1 MTQLPSRARAVV
13 IGGGITGTS
22 VAYHLAQAGWGDTVL
37 LEKADLTSGSTCHAA
52 GLVTQFNPSPTMMRF
67 RRYSIELYR
76 QLGIFE
82 TVGSLRF
89 ASSREQLMEQQR
101 GASRARAIGLD
112 VEVVSAEQAA
122 LLMPAI
128 SKSSLFGAVW
138 VPGDGA
144 LDPHTAT
151 FALAKAARELGV
163 KVLTDTRVTGLE
175 LSPRGAVQAVQ
186 TEAGRI
192 EAEVVVIACG
202 IWAPQVAAMAG
213 AFVVSTPVD
222 HQHAALQAVKGA
234 ELPHDMPCF
243 RDPDNLIY
251 GKAEAGGVVLGG
263 YELNPNARW
272 IDGVPWEHAGTSV
285 PPDQRRFEPLLAGAA
300 RRFPFIGEAGIVKLV
315 CHPDAM
321 TPDANP
327 LLGPV
332 PGVRGL
338 FMAAGLSL
346 NGFGG
351 AGGIGKSLTELITAG
366 ESELDL
372 YAYRPW
378 RFGPVHADHRY
389 AAELAKETYRYYYFL
404 RYPYDADER
413 GRPRRTSAL
422 HHRVQDLGAVFG
434 AKHGWERPEHFEP
447 GSAWRRAGADQRHF
461 GWTRPPWFELQA
473 EEHRAFRER
482 AGIIDMTSFGKIEL
496 EGPGALALLER
507 VAGNLIDR
515 PVGSVVYTQLL
526 DRGGGIAGDV
536 TITRLGPD
544 RFRLVTGAGYVNSDL
559 GWLRLEQREDDGPV
573 VIRETTEELCV
584 VGMWGPRARQVLEG
598 LTDDDVSE
606 EGFPFMQARNIRIE
620 GFDVFAQRVTYVGE
634 LGWEFYLEPGVAV
647 QVWDRLM
654 AVGRKVGIR
663 PGGYRALDS
672 LRMEKGYRYYGT
684 DLTLL
689 DNPLEA
695 GLGFCVRFDKGD
707 FNGRER
713 LVATKTAGIKRRL
726 RTLLVGDHEYVTIYG
741 GEAVHADGSIVGRL
755 RSCAYGFTVGRNVA
769 YSYLPVGLGP
779 GARVEVEVFGRRVP
793 AEVSTDAV
801 LKREQQV
808 SHDAKPVAS

>member
-1 MTQLPSRARAVV
+1 M
-13 IGGGITGTS
+13 
-22 VAYHLAQAGWGDTVL
+22 L

-76 QLGIFE
+76 QLGIFD
-82 TVGSLRF
+82 TVGSLRL
-89 ASSREQLMEQQR
+89 ASSREQLLEQQR
-101 GASRARAIGLD
+101 GVSRARAIGLD
-112 VEVVSAEQAA
+112 VELVSAERAA
-122 LLMPAI
+122 QLMPAI
-128 SKSSLFGAVW
+128 STESLFGAVW

-151 FALAKAARELGV
+151 FALARAARELGV
-163 KVLTDTRVTGLE
+163 RVLTDTRVTGIE
-175 LSPRGAVQAVQ
+175 LTPRGAVQAVQ
-186 TEAGRI
+186 TQTGRI

-213 AFVVSTPVD
+213 AFIVSTPVD
-222 HQHAALQAVKGA
+222 HQHAALQAVEGA
-234 ELPHDMPCF
+234 QLPPTMPCF

-285 PPDQRRFEPLLAGAA
+285 TPDQRRFEPLLAGAA
-300 RRFPFIGEAGIVKLV
+300 RRFPFISEAGIVKLV

-332 PGVRGL
+332 PGVHGL

-351 AGGIGKSLTELITAG
+351 AGGIGKSLTELITTG
-366 ESELDL
+366 ETELDL
-372 YAYRPW
+372 CAYRPW
-378 RFGPVHADHRY
+378 RFGPVHRDHRY
-389 AAELAKETYRYYYFL
+389 VAELAREAYRYYYFL
-404 RYPYDADER
+404 RYPYDADEW

-422 HHRVQDLGAVFG
+422 HHRMQDLGAVFG
-434 AKHGWERPEHFEP
+434 QKHGWERPEHFEP
-447 GSAWRRAGADQRHF
+447 GLPWRRAGADQRRF

-482 AGIIDMTSFGKIEL
+482 VGIIDMTSFGKIEL
-496 EGPGALALLER
+496 EGSGALPLLER
-507 VAGNLIDR
+507 VAGNSIDQ
-515 PVGSVVYTQLL
+515 PVGAVVYTQLL
-526 DRGGGIAGDV
+526 DRRGGMAGDV
-536 TITRLGPD
+536 TITRLGSD

-559 GWLRLEQREDDGPV
+559 GWLQLQRRNEDGPV
-573 VIRETTEELCV
+573 EIRETTEELCV
-584 VGMWGPRARQVLEG
+584 VGMWGPQSRQVLEG
-598 LTDDDVSE
+598 ITGDDVSE
-606 EGFPFMQARNIRIE
+606 EGFPFMQARTIHIA
-620 GFDVFAQRVTYVGE
+620 GFEVFAQRVTYVGE
-634 LGWEFYLEPGVAV
+634 LGWELYVEPATAG
-647 QVWDRLM
+647 QMWDHLM
-654 AVGRKVGIR
+654 DAGHRFGIR

-707 FNGRER
+707 FNGREA
-713 LVATKTAGIKRRL
+713 LMAAKAAGITRRL
-726 RTLLVGDHEYVTIYG
+726 RTLLVGEREYVTIYG
-741 GEAVHADGSIVGRL
+741 GEAVYAGGAIVGRL
-755 RSCAYGFTVGRNVA
+755 RSCAYGFTVRRNLA
-769 YSYLPVGLGP
+769 YSYLPVELGP
-779 GARVEVEVFGRRVP
+779 GSRVEVDIFGRRVP
-793 AEVSTDAV
+793 ADVSTDSQ
-801 LKREQQV
+801 LKRAQVV
-808 SHDAKPVAS
+808 SHEAKPVAS

>member
-1 MTQLPSRARAVV
+1 MTDVPSRARAVV

-22 VAYHLAQAGWGDTVL
+22 VAYHLALAGWRDTVL

-89 ASSREQLMEQQR
+89 ASSREQFLEQQR
-101 GASRARAIGLD
+101 GVSRARAIGM
-112 VEVVSAEQAA
+112 EVDMVSAETASD
-122 LLMPAI
+122 LMPAI
-128 SKSSLFGAVW
+128 TKDSLFGAVW

-151 FALAKAARELGV
+151 FALAEAARERGV
-163 KVLTDTRVTGLE
+163 TVLTDTRVTGIE
-175 LSPRGAVQAVQ
+175 LSSIGAIQAVQ
-186 TEAGRI
+186 TQRGRI

-222 HQHAALQAVKGA
+222 HQHAALQAVEGA
-234 ELPHDMPCF
+234 ELPQTMPCF

-285 PPDQRRFEPLLAGAA
+285 TPDERRFEPLLQGAA
-300 RRFPFIGEAGIVKLV
+300 RRFPFISEAGVIKLV

-327 LLGPV
+327 IVGPV
-332 PGVRGL
+332 PGVHGL

-366 ESELDL
+366 DSELDL

-378 RFGPVHADHRY
+378 RFGPVHRDHRY
-389 AAELAKETYRYYYFL
+389 VAELAKEAYRYYYFL
-404 RYPYDADER
+404 RYPYDADEW

-422 HHRVQDLGAVFG
+422 HHRMQDLGAVFG

-447 GSAWRRAGADQRHF
+447 GRPWRRVGADQRRF
-461 GWTRPPWFELQA
+461 GWTRPPWFDLQA

-482 AGIIDMTSFGKIEL
+482 VGIIDMTSFGKIEL
-496 EGPGALALLER
+496 NGSGALRLLER

-526 DRGGGIAGDV
+526 DRRGGIAGDV
-536 TITRLGPD
+536 TITRLGPQ

-559 GWLRLEQREDDGPV
+559 GWLRLQRRDEDGPV
-573 VIRETTEELCV
+573 EIRETTEELSV
-584 VGMWGPRARQVLEG
+584 VGMWGPQARTVLEG
-598 LTDDDVSE
+598 VTDDDVSE
-606 EGFPFMQARNIRIE
+606 AGFPFMHARTIQIE
-620 GFDVFAQRVTYVGE
+620 GFGVFAQRVTYVGE
-634 LGWEFYLEPGVAV
+634 LGWEFYAEPGIAV
-647 QVWDRLM
+647 QLWDRLM
-654 AVGRKVGIR
+654 RAGEAVGIR

-695 GLGFCVRFDKGD
+695 GLGFCIRLDKVS
-707 FNGRER
+707 FNGREA
-713 LVATKTAGIKRRL
+713 LMAAKAAGITRRL
-726 RTLLVGDHEYVTIYG
+726 RTLLVGEREYVTIYG
-741 GEAVHADGSIVGRL
+741 GEAVYADGSIVGRL
-755 RSCAYGFTVGRNVA
+755 RSCAFGFTVERNIA
-769 YSYLPVGLGP
+769 YSYLPVELGP
-779 GARVEVEVFGRRVP
+779 GARVEVDVFGRRVP
-793 AEVSTDAV
+793 AEVYRDAV
-801 LKREQQV
+801 LKREQLV